1 MSKTEGDGITHFG
14 RAQFSPPARERY
26 VCGEFSPR
34 TACVN
39 PRGRSD
45 DHPMRDSNRGRPLLA
60 QPKADRDTL
69 EHFPIPCSE
78 PRASARAIS
87 RRLMRCECPWI
98 RNTTSGNILNTY
110 RAREID
116 PIVNLRWCRSLA
128 VILIVAGSA
137 SIALGASN
145 EAALDEPAPIVFG
158 VAADGKAL
166 WLHDGR
172 VYDSTSF
179 VEHFAWRTTEPNAE
193 GRRYNRGPRVGGRV
207 SRVAVCAGELHVFF
221 SDGSHWRYSPTI
233 GTINRPALN
242 KFVEAR
248 VPGSGPPIAVA
259 ADARNRFL
267 LAMIGAA
274 EAQTL
279 RVPSAPQGQAGNEDS
294 PAGGV
299 GNDDRRDQALDEE
312 PGASGENRTQT
323 NEASGAA
330 EGDAAGMTRPDGI
343 DPEQPAGPTLEATS
357 PFALVRYV
365 EGRWVYDRLAP
376 VDINA
381 QPSDVRVFASGDLVH
396 VVYKA
401 GSHDG
406 PLMFQ
411 SSVSPRDPWSDPVEM
426 DLPRDARLFGSSWG
440 GDGPML
446 LAAEPVA
453 GGVRIT
459 PFNHAGGAWTRGTTL
474 LDESG
479 RDTVFD
485 QACSGA
491 FYLGHVAIVTV
502 SPARRLLCGMWS
514 LSDGRPVESPDV
526 VRPLVAPS
534 APLIGEPTRL
544 ALELAALAVVFGAV
558 FLVYRERMM
567 SAAPVR
573 KDERPA
579 RLSRRALAFGIDAV
593 ILLPVLW
600 RHYIYVVNPTLQDQ
614 VERYALGESMI
625 PPELFHYWE
634 RAIIGAVFA
643 LYATLFEG
651 TMGTTPGKRIMG
663 CKIVCEGDGQL
674 GFKRAALRNVLR
686 IVEFSLVPL
695 VILVAFTR
703 SRQRLGDLVAR
714 CVVVEP
720 FPLLFD
726 ETLPATDGTDADGPD
741 AAPDETKDDDDQR
754 PHDETDKA
762 DSDEETP
769 DKA

>member
-1 MSKTEGDGITHFG
+1 MSKIEGDGIAHFG
-14 RAQFSPPARERY
+14 SAL
-26 VCGEFSPR
+26 FSPR
-34 TACVN
+34 A
-39 PRGRSD
+39 
-45 DHPMRDSNRGRPLLA
+45 
-60 QPKADRDTL
+60 
-69 EHFPIPCSE
+69 
-78 PRASARAIS
+78 
-87 RRLMRCECPWI
+87 
-98 RNTTSGNILNTY
+98 

-116 PIVNLRWCRSLA
+116 PIVNLRWYRSFA

-137 SIALGASN
+137 PIALGASN
-145 EAALDEPAPIVFG
+145 EAALDEPAAIRFG
-158 VAADGKAL
+158 VAADGKAI

-179 VEHFAWRTTEPNAE
+179 VERFAWRTTEPNAE
-193 GRRYNRGPRVGGRV
+193 VRRFNRGPLVGGRV

-267 LAMIGAA
+267 LAMIDAA
-274 EAQTL
+274 EARTL
-279 RVPSAPQGQAGNEDS
+279 WAPSAPAGRAGDEDS
-294 PAGGV
+294 PLGGV
-299 GNDDRRDQALDEE
+299 EDEDRRNQALDEA
-312 PGASGENRTQT
+312 PGASAENGTNA

-330 EGDAAGMTRPDGI
+330 EGTEAGMTRPDGVGS
-343 DPEQPAGPTLEATS
+343 DRPARPMLEATS

-365 EGRWVYDRLAP
+365 EGRWVYDRSAP
-376 VDINA
+376 EDIDA
-381 QPSDVRVFASGDLVH
+381 QPADVRVFASGDLIH
-396 VVYKA
+396 IVYKP
-401 GSHDG
+401 GSPDG

-426 DLPRDARLFGSSWG
+426 DLPRDARLFGAMWG

-446 LAAEPVA
+446 LVAEPVA
-453 GGVRIT
+453 GGMRIT

-479 RDTVFD
+479 RDAVFD

-491 FYLGHVAIVTV
+491 FYLGHVAVVTV
-502 SPARRLLCGMWS
+502 SPAQRLRCGMWS
-514 LSDGRPVESPDV
+514 LSDGRPVESPGV
-526 VRPLVAPS
+526 VRPLVTPA

-558 FLVYRERMM
+558 FLVYRERIM
-567 SAAPVR
+567 SPAPVR

-600 RHYIYVVNPTLQDQ
+600 PHYVYVANPTLQDQ
-614 VERYALGESMI
+614 IERYALGESMI
-625 PPELFHYWE
+625 PPELLHYWG

-663 CKIVCEGDGQL
+663 CKIVREGTGQL
-674 GFKRAALRNVLR
+674 GFKWAALRNVLR

-703 SRQRLGDLVAR
+703 SRQRLGDLVAG

-726 ETLPATDGTDADGPD
+726 ETLPATDGMDADGPG
-741 AAPDETKDDDDQR
+741 AAPDVPQDNGDPTS
-754 PHDETDKA
+754 HDETDKA
-762 DSDEETP
+762 DSDEDSP